1 MLNHHV
7 KTVHVDNNEICE
19 VCGKNFKHKRNLREH
34 FRKQHKAKDPSKG
47 PRIQVL
53 TLTSLRKLIKW
64 FIFKYTV
71 CDMCGKKYRRK
82 MDMLQHKKDDHLFI
96 TKEEVA
102 ALERLKETVR
112 PNYFSIV

>member
-1 MLNHHV
+1 M
-7 KTVHVDNNEICE
+7 I
-19 VCGKNFKHKRNLREH
+19 
-34 FRKQHKAKDPSKG
+34 
-47 PRIQVL
+47 
-53 TLTSLRKLIKW
+53 
-64 FIFKYTV
+64 KYTV

-112 PNYFSIV
+112 PNLFLGYNIKFTCWTLCNSFYTTRKAPRKRQ

>member
-1 MLNHHV
+1 M
-7 KTVHVDNNEICE
+7 IY
-19 VCGKNFKHKRNLREH
+19 
-34 FRKQHKAKDPSKG
+34 
-47 PRIQVL
+47 
-53 TLTSLRKLIKW
+53 
-64 FIFKYTV
+64 FKYTV

-112 PNYFSIV
+112 HNYFSIVSLSLHDELFATVSIRQERHRAGVNSCSSAGG